1 MGMYVACQ
9 KELIR
14 ALQAAGCVKQP
25 FTSMKKLLASS
36 ESRLSAVLSEDEAVE
51 RQNVR
56 KFFTDN
62 NGKRLKRTKLFS
74 RDITFTV
81 VIGDY
86 NNEAVEETYEKFLKE
101 LAEGIYLDGNYI
113 SIEPTDTEWNGEKD
127 HLLYSKVSAQIK
139 ITCHGG
145 IYRDTDMIQV
155 KDIDV
160 DVRKEG

>member
-25 FTSMKKLLASS
+25 FISMKKLLASS
-36 ESRLSAVLSEDEAVE
+36 ESRLSAVLSEDEAIE
-51 RQNVR
+51 RQKGK
-56 KFFTDN
+56 KFFTDE
-62 NGKRLKRTKLFS
+62 NGKRLKRTKIFN

-86 NNEAVEETYEKFLKE
+86 NNEAVEEIYEKFLKE
-101 LAEGIYLDGNYI
+101 LADGIYLDGNYI
-113 SIEPTDTEWNGEKD
+113 SIEPSDTEWNEEKD
-127 HLLYSKVSAQIK
+127 HILYSKVSMQVK

-145 IYRDTDMIQV
+145 IYRDTDMVQV